1 MSLSALRIG
10 IVGPLPPPPGGMAA
24 QTQQL
29 AQLLTD
35 AGSIVTI
42 VQVNAPYRPAWLG
55 SVKGFRAFVRLVP
68 YVLRLLQVTR
78 DLDVLHVMANSGWA
92 WHLFAVPAVWI
103 ASLRRV
109 PVVVNYR
116 GGGAEAFL
124 ERSAALIRA
133 TLNRSSVLVVPS
145 GYLCEIF
152 ARFGIHARI
161 VPNIIDL
168 KRFRPGEQSRR
179 NPDAPHLVVARN
191 LEKIYDI
198 PTAVRAFRVVRQT
211 FTNARLTVAGSGPEG
226 PALQDLVRELDLDS
240 SVRFTG
246 ALSRDQMSALY
257 RDADIV
263 LNPSTTDNM
272 PNSVLEALASGIPVV
287 TTNAGGIP
295 FIVTH
300 RKTAMLVHP
309 RDPQAMAESALEVLR
324 EPALAANLVAAGL
337 EEVRQYSWDA
347 VRDRWIGVYASSVQN
362 RSAPPSVERRHG
374 GLS

>member
-1 MSLSALRIG
+1 
-10 IVGPLPPPPGGMAA
+10 MAA

-29 AQLLTD
+29 AQLLSD

-42 VQVNAPYRPAWLG
+42 IQVNAPYRPAWLG
-55 SVKGFRAFVRLVP
+55 SVKGFRALVRLVP
-68 YVLRLLQVTR
+68 YVLRLIRVTR

-92 WHLFAVPAVWI
+92 WHLFAAPAVWI
-103 ASLRRV
+103 ASLRGV

-124 ERSAALIRA
+124 ERSAALMRA
-133 TLNRSSVLVVPS
+133 TLNRSAALVVPS

-152 ARFGIHARI
+152 ARFGVRSRI

-168 KRFRPGEQSRR
+168 KRFRPCERPHR

-198 PTAVRAFRVVRQT
+198 PTAIRAFRLVREA

-226 PALQDLVRELDLDS
+226 PALQDLVHELGLDS

-257 RDADIV
+257 SEADIV

-272 PNSVLEALASGIPVV
+272 PNSLLEALASGVPVV
-287 TTNAGGIP
+287 TTSAGGIP

-300 RKTAMLVHP
+300 RKTAMMVDL
-309 RDPQAMAESALEVLR
+309 RDPQAMAESTLELLR
-324 EPALAANLVAAGL
+324 EPALAAGLVAAGL
-337 EEVRQYSWDA
+337 EEVRQYSWYA
-347 VRDRWIGVYASSVQN
+347 VRDRWIDVYASCVQN
-362 RSAPPSVERRHG
+362 RSAYPSVERHG
-374 GLS
+374 GPS

>member
-1 MSLSALRIG
+1 
-10 IVGPLPPPPGGMAA
+10 MAA

-29 AQLLTD
+29 AQLLSD

-42 VQVNAPYRPAWLG
+42 IQVNAPYRPAWLG
-55 SVKGFRAFVRLVP
+55 SVKGFRALVRLVP
-68 YVLRLLQVTR
+68 YVLRLIRVTR

-92 WHLFAVPAVWI
+92 WHLFAAPAVWI
-103 ASLRRV
+103 ASLRGV

-124 ERSAALIRA
+124 ERSAALMRA
-133 TLNRSSVLVVPS
+133 TLNRSAALVVPS

-152 ARFGIHARI
+152 ARFGVRSRI

-168 KRFRPGEQSRR
+168 KRFRPCERPHR

-198 PTAVRAFRVVRQT
+198 PTAIRAFRLVREA

-226 PALQDLVRELDLDS
+226 PALQDLVHELGLDS

-257 RDADIV
+257 SEADIV

-272 PNSVLEALASGIPVV
+272 PNSLLEALASGVPVV
-287 TTNAGGIP
+287 TTSAGGIP

-300 RKTAMLVHP
+300 RKTAMMVDL
-309 RDPQAMAESALEVLR
+309 RDPQAMAESTLELLR
-324 EPALAANLVAAGL
+324 EPALAAGLVAVGL
-337 EEVRQYSWDA
+337 EEVRQYSWYA
-347 VRDRWIGVYASSVQN
+347 VRDRWIDVYASCVQN
-362 RSAPPSVERRHG
+362 RSAYPSVERHG
-374 GLS
+374 GPS